1 MLFVILYRRGIQ
13 QLTIIM
19 LFMGEG
25 EVIGVVGQGMV
36 GTVGNLLATKMET
49 FLKEGSI
56 GLEAIRDWRSL
67 GKT

>member
-1 MLFVILYRRGIQ
+1 MLFVILYRREKQ

-25 EVIGVVGQGMV
+25 EVIGVVEGMV
-36 GTVGNLLATKMET
+36 GTVGNLLATKMEP
-49 FLKEGSI
+49 FLKKGSI